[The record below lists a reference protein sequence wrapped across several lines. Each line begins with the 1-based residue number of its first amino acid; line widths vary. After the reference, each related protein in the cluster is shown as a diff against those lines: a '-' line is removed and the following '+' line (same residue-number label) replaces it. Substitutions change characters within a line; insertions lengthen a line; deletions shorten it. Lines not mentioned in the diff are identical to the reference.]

1 MGTQARR
8 HQGGTSKAQ
17 PITRHPLFPVLVA
30 LWFGA
35 LFGLGSL
42 AVRIGL
48 IESLVLKLRV
58 DQILSFAAPPLG
70 MKARILIALA
80 MAMAGAVVGLWL
92 GRRLRDGGKA
102 RAAVGSGGFAAS
114 LKRVVGREEPAP
126 VGRRR
131 ALAVGE
137 DRAYGWP
144 GDLAPLPGDRPQVL
158 SASDYDHIAP
168 LPEAGTPDA
177 EPAAQRAPAPIAQA
191 IEDLAPLDLDHFVA
205 AEEAGEEGTPR
216 PFDAPAADVAP
227 EPLRPFAAPPLEQ
240 APAEQAPIEQAMTS
254 VSEAPVPAAP
264 VVAPEVRSEGDMT
277 HLDLVNQL
285 AEAMKARRARL
296 AASSTAAPVDAPA
309 PASAVVPVEQPLAD
323 AEPAA
328 EAAPAAFPT
337 PAFEPVAFEPVAFE
351 PVGTVPDEPEA
362 AAPVLEPAPAVHSP
376 LPRLGQSPAPEAPVA
391 DTVPQMPAA
400 LRPLAF
406 DEEDEADFDISHVP
420 PRSIGLSPVDPAPQ
434 DAANEAAEEEPE
446 AATDEALEDG
456 YSSLLDLS
464 RPAQPRQSFIR
475 IEDPE
480 GEMAASEPEPVVIF
494 PGQAPRPFDAP
505 APAAAQAAEPV
516 PAAVAPEPQVAAPA
530 AEAPRPFAAPA
541 PASIP
546 AVLADREETERA
558 LRTALAT
565 LQRMSGAA

>member
-1 MGTQARR
+1 MGIQAGR
-8 HQGGTSKAQ
+8 HPGGNAGRTRAAGPQ

-48 IESLVLKLRV
+48 IEALVLKLGV

-80 MAMAGAVVGLWL
+80 MAVMGALLGLSL
-92 GRRLRDGGKA
+92 GHRLRDGGPAKA
-102 RAAVGSGGFAAS
+102 AGGSTGLAAS

-131 ALAVGE
+131 ALAVGDE
-137 DRAYGWP
+137 RVDSWP
-144 GDLAPLPGDRPQVL
+144 GDLAPLPGERPQVL
-158 SASDYDHIAP
+158 SASDYDFIAP
-168 LPEAGTPDA
+168 LPEAD
-177 EPAAQRAPAPIAQA
+177 EIAQA
-191 IEDLAPLDLDHFVA
+191 GPAQEVSEVEAPLDLDHFA
-205 AEEAGEEGTPR
+205 AHDEAQAATR
-216 PFDAPAADVAP
+216 SFDAPAAEAPP
-227 EPLRPFAAPPLEQ
+227 EPLQPFAAPPVEN
-240 APAEQAPIEQAMTS
+240 
-254 VSEAPVPAAP
+254 
-264 VVAPEVRSEGDMT
+264 APEPVIAAFEPESEPQPAPEPAPQTAGEGSMT

-285 AEAMKARRARL
+285 AEAMKARRERL
-296 AASSTAAPVDAPA
+296 AAARAAA
-309 PASAVVPVEQPLAD
+309 PVEQPAHEPEI
-323 AEPAA
+323 APEPA
-328 EAAPAAFPT
+328 PAFPT
-337 PAFEPVAFEPVAFE
+337 PAFPTPTFEPVAFEPVAFE
-351 PVGTVPDEPEA
+351 SVSTASPGPQADDQPQEQ
-362 AAPVLEPAPAVHSP
+362 APAVSAP
-376 LPRLGQSPAPEAPVA
+376 LARFGEAMAPDSSPEASFAAP
-391 DTVPQMPAA
+391 VPQMPAA

-406 DEEDEADFDISHVP
+406 DEDDESDFDIGHVP
-420 PRSIGLSPVDPAPQ
+420 PRSIGLSPFDPTPQ
-434 DAANEAAEEEPE
+434 DAGDEVAEDEGSAEEEAG

-480 GEMAASEPEPVVIF
+480 ADMAASEPEPVVIF

-505 APAAAQAAEPV
+505 AIAAAQMPQAA
-516 PAAVAPEPQVAAPA
+516 PATTALEPQAEAPA